1 METEVA
7 VVRGESSL
15 RHLGAPGGLN
25 VTVQGAGAR
34 KLKKQMQ
41 MVSFYK
47 FEQND
52 VWFYQLR
59 TLRNMI
65 LGFCFIIMYLLLDVI
80 CYVINFQ

>member
-52 VWFYQLR
+52 V
-59 TLRNMI
+59 
-65 LGFCFIIMYLLLDVI
+65 
-80 CYVINFQ
+80 